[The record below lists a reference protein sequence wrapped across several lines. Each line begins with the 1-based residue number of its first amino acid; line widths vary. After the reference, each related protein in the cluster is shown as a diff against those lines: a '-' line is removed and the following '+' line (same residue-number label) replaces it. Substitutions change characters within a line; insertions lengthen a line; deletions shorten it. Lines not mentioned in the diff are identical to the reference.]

1 MNVRD
6 RITTAVQALRG
17 EPLARVEVSPGK
29 QRLLEMQRNEQE
41 RGDALVRQGAA
52 IAVRQTALR
61 RQRAYRSGI
70 WKAAE
75 VSRLTS
81 DFNPGLMPT
90 DDELRGD
97 LRALR
102 ARARDL
108 SRNEPLMRKYR
119 SDLAVNVIGPDG
131 PTLEPRTM
139 LGTELDQATN
149 QRIRDAWKDW
159 SEGAVTVDGRH
170 DLVSLEHLLWKTMPT
185 DGEYICRLF
194 RGFEDN
200 EHGIALQPVDC
211 DYLDENHNLKS
222 SPSGNEIRLG
232 VEVNGF
238 GRPVAYHLARELRN
252 VYGITIP
259 THRDRIPADEII
271 HEYISERISQTRG
284 VTWMASVIYDVKQLG
299 AYFEAETTAA
309 RVAAAKMG
317 FFVSKDGAAGEMASA
332 DADRPTTMDAA
343 PGTAEALPPGW
354 EWQGWDP
361 QHPAASFPFFTKAVM
376 RRIASGLLISY
387 NGLANDLEGVNYS
400 SMRSGVISERDFYR
414 LLQRWHIKRFRRR
427 VYYEWLA
434 FSLLTGALELG
445 TRDWRRF
452 KAHTFTPR
460 GWQWVDPEKD
470 VNALASGIALG
481 IDTRTSACAELGH
494 SFDETLATLAA
505 ERKMAV
511 SLGLELQD
519 PLPPGGVKPEPAAP
533 PGPGGS
539 DGGDGPPDNGGRSLN
554 GHAPPRNRLPA

>member
-1 MNVRD
+1 MSMRD

-17 EPLARVEVSPGK
+17 EPLARVEVTPGGE
-29 QRLLEMQRNEQE
+29 RLEQMKRDLERDDSLM
-41 RGDALVRQGAA
+41 RQGAA
-52 IAVRQTALR
+52 IAARQTALR
-61 RQRAYRSGI
+61 RQRAYRSQI
-70 WKAAE
+70 WKGSE
-75 VSRLTS
+75 VSRLTA

-97 LRALR
+97 LRSLR

-131 PTLEPRTM
+131 MALEPKVM
-139 LGTELDQATN
+139 IGAELDQATN

-159 SEGAVTVDGRH
+159 SEGPVTVDGRH
-170 DLVSLEHLLWKTMPT
+170 DLVSLEHLMWKTLPT

-194 RGFEDN
+194 RGFQDN
-200 EHGIALQPVDC
+200 EHGLALQMIDC
-211 DYLDENHNLKS
+211 DYLDENHNTKP
-222 SPSGNEIRLG
+222 SPTGNEIRLG
-232 VEVNGF
+232 VEVNEF

-271 HEYISERISQTRG
+271 HEYVSERVSQTRG
-284 VTWMASVIYDVKQLG
+284 VTWLASIMFDVKQLG

-376 RRIASGLLISY
+376 RRIASGLLVSY
-387 NGLANDLEGVNYS
+387 NGIANDLEGVNYS
-400 SMRSGVISERDFYR
+400 SMRSGVISERDFFR
-414 LLQRWHIKRFRRR
+414 ILQRWHVKRFRRR

-434 FSLLTGALELG
+434 FSLLTGALDLG

-481 IDTRTSACAELGH
+481 IETRTAACAELGR
-494 SFDETLATLAA
+494 SFDETVTLLAA
-505 ERKMAV
+505 ERKMAAAA
-511 SLGLELQD
+511 GLELQD
-519 PLPPGGVKPEPAAP
+519 PLPPGGVKPEPPQAP
-533 PGPGGS
+533 
-539 DGGDGPPDNGGRSLN
+539 GGDGPPAAGERSVN
-554 GHAPPRNRLPA
+554 GHVPKNRLLPA